1 MVYFPP
7 KYLVKVIAITGPP
20 CEGGRIR
27 TIGVYTGSPTWIV
40 LKLSWI
46 LDVDIVLVETI
57 LGVEE
62 TDYVAEGI
70 VLETVETF
78 LDVDQIVHSLPDL
91 CTDHSDQETEV
102 LTFSNSVYHCNWC
115 SCCQSSLSSTFYSL
129 QCLYPSL

>member
-1 MVYFPP
+1 MDTGA
-7 KYLVKVIAITGPP
+7 AIQDDEDTVAALQILLEEEVDPNLDGA
-20 CEGGRIR
+20 E
-27 TIGVYTGSPTWIV
+27 TV
-40 LKLSWI
+40 
-46 LDVDIVLVETI
+46 LDVDIVLVETV

-62 TDYVAEGI
+62 TDHVAEGI

-115 SCCQSSLSSTFYSL
+115 SCCQSSLSSTFYSV